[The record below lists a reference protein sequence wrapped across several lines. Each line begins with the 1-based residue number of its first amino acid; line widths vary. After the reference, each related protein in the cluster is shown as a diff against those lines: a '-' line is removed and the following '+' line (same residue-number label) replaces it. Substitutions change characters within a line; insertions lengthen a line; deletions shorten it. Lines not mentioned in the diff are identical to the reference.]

1 MYFLNWG
8 FNVEERLLRVNGDR
22 VCRLFTL
29 LTDFRLIFAQ
39 LRYEIKSII
48 LLTQEFFSTKKYIYF
63 FRNYLNLLLPFSLS
77 LSLSSFWIVKKK
89 LFFASNR
96 PLYILVTIHNEEK
109 NQKPSSSYSVLTS
122 DTLVSDTSFQ
132 DATSF
137 FPFTMVSSIEF
148 ARYARIRI
156 ARYHMVRGS
165 SRDKNRSEC
174 FYLGLLIRIKEPC
187 TTSLLSYFFLFCD
200 FIKKKFSAYWILN
213 PSHVEWLIIIVL
225 EENAGW
231 SFRENF

>member
-1 MYFLNWG
+1 M
-8 FNVEERLLRVNGDR
+8 
-22 VCRLFTL
+22 
-29 LTDFRLIFAQ
+29 Q

-63 FRNYLNLLLPFSLS
+63 FRNYLNLLLSFS

-109 NQKPSSSYSVLTS
+109 NQKPSSSYFVLTS
-122 DTLVSDTSFQ
+122 DALVSDTSFQ

-156 ARYHMVRGS
+156 ARYHMVRGCN
-165 SRDKNRSEC
+165 RDKNRSEC

-187 TTSLLSYFFLFCD
+187 TTLLLSYFFLFSD
-200 FIKKKFSAYWILN
+200 FIKKKFFAY
-213 PSHVEWLIIIVL
+213 
-225 EENAGW
+225 
-231 SFRENF
+231 